1 MRKTIQYFAVCLL
14 AICAMGCSEFG
25 ELFDEYMNY
34 SKVTIEYDYDWD
46 PKADYKDFKVSFDDK
61 TYSAVGTYKVPKGTI
76 LTMSWS
82 YQYTVPF
89 SSGVSKWAKTSKEI
103 SAGENM
109 TVVISGPEVHIST
122 DYDL

>member
-14 AICAMGCSEFG
+14 AICTMGCSEFG
-25 ELFDEYMNY
+25 ELFDEYMDY

-46 PKADYKDFKVSFDDK
+46 SEAEYKDFKVSFDDK

-76 LTMSWS
+76 LNMSWS
-82 YQYTVPF
+82 YRYWVYEYPQT
-89 SSGVSKWAKTSKEI
+89 KWAKASKEI

-109 TVVISGPEVHIST
+109 TVVISGSEVHIMT

>member
-1 MRKTIQYFAVCLL
+1 MRKTIKYFAVCLL

-25 ELFDEYMNY
+25 ELFDEYMDY
-34 SKVTIEYDYDWD
+34 SKVTIEYDYYWD
-46 PKADYKDFKVSFDDK
+46 ANADYKDFKISFDDK

-76 LTMSWS
+76 ISMSWS
-82 YQYTVPF
+82 YAYADSHYNT
-89 SSGVSKWAKTSKEI
+89 KWAKASKEV

-109 TVVISGPEVHIST
+109 TVVISGSEVHITT